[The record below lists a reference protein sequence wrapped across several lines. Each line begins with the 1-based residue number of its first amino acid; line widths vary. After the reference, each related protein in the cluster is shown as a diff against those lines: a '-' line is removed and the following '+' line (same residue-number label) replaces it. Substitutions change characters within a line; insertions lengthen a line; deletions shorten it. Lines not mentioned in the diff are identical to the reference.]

1 MKYNLNIKINE
12 RILINNLNLDFNYDS
27 ICVLCNHGE
36 GKTTLLK
43 SLKKIN
49 NKFKY
54 YFLEKSNYD
63 HLDNNFPNNPKC
75 YPYLKALTKKIDSK
89 PEVLVIDDLSSLF
102 SFNERE
108 IIFKYLKSLGI
119 KILYCTSDVEDIIN
133 FSYTIVIANKKVA
146 MEGKTS
152 LIIKEEKLM
161 KLLGFSLPFYVNLST
176 QLKYYGILDEICY
189 SKEEL
194 GDSLWS

>member
-1 MKYNLNIKINE
+1 MWWKWNIIE

-63 HLDNNFPNNPKC
+63 HLDNNLPNNPKC
-75 YPYLKALTKKIDSK
+75 YPYLKALTKKG
-89 PEVLVIDDLSSLF
+89 
-102 SFNERE
+102 E
-108 IIFKYLKSLGI
+108 I
-119 KILYCTSDVEDIIN
+119 VR
-133 FSYTIVIANKKVA
+133 
-146 MEGKTS
+146 
-152 LIIKEEKLM
+152 
-161 KLLGFSLPFYVNLST
+161 
-176 QLKYYGILDEICY
+176 ICY
-189 SKEEL
+189 PNIDFRQFIDFLHMGVKIN
-194 GDSLWS
+194 DSNIIYLHDDSNNIYRQEYIENTSIWQCQKSHTK